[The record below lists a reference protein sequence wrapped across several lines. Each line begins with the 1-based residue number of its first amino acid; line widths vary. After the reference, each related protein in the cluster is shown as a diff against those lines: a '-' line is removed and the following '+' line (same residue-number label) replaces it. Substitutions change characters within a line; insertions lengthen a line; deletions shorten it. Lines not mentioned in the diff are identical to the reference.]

1 MAMKKVIRKK
11 ALPKAN
17 DGMVI
22 RNNKA
27 VSKTKSMSTADDGT
41 TYKLKTK
48 TVYDNVGTKE
58 NPKLG
63 ASTTKQKFTK
73 TDATGKSKTF
83 VQKMNKDGDI
93 TVDRKGVIPV
103 RKKGG
108 SIKNK
113 KK

>member
-1 MAMKKVIRKK
+1 MKTTKK
-11 ALPKAN
+11 LVKAN
-17 DGMVI
+17 DGIVI
-22 RNNKA
+22 KNNKA
-27 VSKTKSMSTADDGT
+27 VSKKKSSSTTDDGT

-48 TVYDNVGTKE
+48 TVYDNTGTKN

-63 ASTTKQKFTK
+63 ASKTTQKFTK

-83 VQKMNKDGDI
+83 VQKMDKDGDI
-93 TVDRKGVIPV
+93 KVDRRGIIPV
-103 RKKGG
+103 KKKGG